1 MAAEDGLVGWTVED
15 FETDGGER
23 PVRSFIDG
31 LVGRDLSEAIALVK
45 LVEDR
50 GNRLRAPH
58 SKALGGG
65 LFELRGK
72 QVRIFY
78 VFARGRRVI
87 LLSGIVKKRSEIP
100 ARALARAR
108 RIQADWERRERG
120 KRA

>member
-1 MAAEDGLVGWTVED
+1 MAAEEESPGWAVED

-23 PVRSFIDG
+23 PVRTFIDK
-31 LVGRDLSEAIALVK
+31 LEGRDLSEAVALVK

-50 GNRLRAPH
+50 GSALRAPH

-78 VFARGRRVI
+78 VFGRGRRVI
-87 LLSGIVKKRSEIP
+87 LLCGIVKKRDEIP

-108 RIQADWERRERG
+108 RFQADWERRERG
-120 KRA
+120 KGV